1 MQITDIKEDNSYSK
15 GENEEKKEET
25 IMNFKMDKTKGKDDH
40 IDYNNNESK
49 NVGSFTKYQDSHLNQ
64 QQKKIK
70 LNSEVLKQTKL
81 STDKE
86 LIDNNKRENN
96 TSNKNEE
103 KKEDSMSS
111 FGGIGGGLLTKIN
124 RCFSDRTVLIFI
136 IIMLLY
142 SISLLIFSIL
152 DFIKRMKYKKAKNLF
167 INELLFF
174 ILDIINISIIL
185 MFHILNYYLK
195 IRIIHNFVLVLV
207 SILLVISF
215 IRCLNYA
222 KKNDNL
228 FAIIINLC
236 EKFFS
241 NLINGLTLLYFFN
254 DLKIRKNK
262 MHGIE
267 EIINFSELN
276 VNANKKGEDS
286 DSNKQKPTAFV
297 EEEDDNNNNK

>member
-1 MQITDIKEDNSYSK
+1 MQITDIKDDNSYSK
-15 GENEEKKEET
+15 GVNEEKKEET
-25 IMNFKMDKTKGKDDH
+25 IMNFKMDKTKDKDDH
-40 IDYNNNESK
+40 IEYNNNELNNLDNHSK
-49 NVGSFTKYQDSHLNQ
+49 Q

-86 LIDNNKRENN
+86 LIDNNKKQND
-96 TSNKNEE
+96 TDNKNEE
-103 KKEDSMSS
+103 KNQDTVST

-185 MFHILNYYLK
+185 MFHIMNYYLK
-195 IRIIHNFVLVLV
+195 TRIVHNFVLVLV
-207 SILLVISF
+207 SILVVISF
-215 IRCLNYA
+215 IRCFNYA
-222 KKNDNL
+222 KKNVNL

-254 DLKIRKNK
+254 DVKLRKNK

-276 VNANKKGEDS
+276 VNAKKKDEDT

-297 EEEDDNNNNK
+297 EEDDNNK

>member
-1 MQITDIKEDNSYSK
+1 MQITDIKDDNSYSK
-15 GENEEKKEET
+15 GVNEEKKEET
-25 IMNFKMDKTKGKDDH
+25 IMNFKMDKTKDKDDH
-40 IDYNNNESK
+40 IEYNNNELNNLDNHSK
-49 NVGSFTKYQDSHLNQ
+49 Q

-86 LIDNNKRENN
+86 LIDNNKKQND
-96 TSNKNEE
+96 TDNKNEE
-103 KKEDSMSS
+103 KNQDTVST

-185 MFHILNYYLK
+185 MFHIMNYYLK
-195 IRIIHNFVLVLV
+195 TRIVHNFVLVLV
-207 SILLVISF
+207 SILVVISV
-215 IRCLNYA
+215 IRCFNYA
-222 KKNDNL
+222 KKNVNL

-254 DLKIRKNK
+254 DLKLRKNK

-276 VNANKKGEDS
+276 VNAKKKDEDT

-297 EEEDDNNNNK
+297 EEDDNNK

>member
-1 MQITDIKEDNSYSK
+1 MQITDIKDDNSYSK
-15 GENEEKKEET
+15 GVNEEKKEET
-25 IMNFKMDKTKGKDDH
+25 IMNFKMDKTKDKDDH
-40 IDYNNNESK
+40 IEYNNNELNNLDNHSK
-49 NVGSFTKYQDSHLNQ
+49 Q

-86 LIDNNKRENN
+86 LIDNNKKQND
-96 TSNKNEE
+96 TDNKNEE
-103 KKEDSMSS
+103 KNQDTVST

-185 MFHILNYYLK
+185 MFHIMNYYLK
-195 IRIIHNFVLVLV
+195 TRIVHNFVLVLV
-207 SILLVISF
+207 SILVVISV
-215 IRCLNYA
+215 IRCFNYA
-222 KKNDNL
+222 KKNVNL

-254 DLKIRKNK
+254 DVKLRKNK

-276 VNANKKGEDS
+276 VNAKKKDEDT

-297 EEEDDNNNNK
+297 EEDDNNK

>member
-1 MQITDIKEDNSYSK
+1 MQITDIKDDNSYSK
-15 GENEEKKEET
+15 GVNEEKKEET
-25 IMNFKMDKTKGKDDH
+25 IMNFKMDKTKDKDDH
-40 IDYNNNESK
+40 IEYNNNELNNLDNHSK
-49 NVGSFTKYQDSHLNQ
+49 Q

-86 LIDNNKRENN
+86 LIDNNKRQND
-96 TSNKNEE
+96 TDNKNEE
-103 KKEDSMSS
+103 KNQDTVST

-185 MFHILNYYLK
+185 MFHIMNYYLK
-195 IRIIHNFVLVLV
+195 TRIVHNFVLVLV
-207 SILLVISF
+207 SILVVISV
-215 IRCLNYA
+215 IRCFNYA
-222 KKNDNL
+222 KKNVNL

-254 DLKIRKNK
+254 DLKLRKNK

-276 VNANKKGEDS
+276 VNAKKKDEDT

-297 EEEDDNNNNK
+297 EEDDNNK